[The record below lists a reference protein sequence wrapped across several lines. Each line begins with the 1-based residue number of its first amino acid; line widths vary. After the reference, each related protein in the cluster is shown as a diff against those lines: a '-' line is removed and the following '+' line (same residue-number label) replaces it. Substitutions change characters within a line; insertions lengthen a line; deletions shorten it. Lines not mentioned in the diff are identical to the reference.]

1 MYTSGLLSISFW
13 VLMFGCFWGGGGDG
27 WWVMG
32 GMEGRYKGKQ
42 GMVWY
47 GMVIDGWVISDI
59 RGMWYFDVM

>member
-1 MYTSGLLSISFW
+1 
-13 VLMFGCFWGGGGDG
+13 
-27 WWVMG
+27 MG